1 MSRKKEINY
10 ENNIIIDKNLIK
22 EGKKLKDNIDISENN
37 NKNKDNEKNNNIFR
51 IINKDY
57 EKFIKDNQKFYQYIY
72 NSDILIIVQSPSFN
86 EKEGIKIKNQSLFLI
101 IKQSSHENE
110 LKLYLTMKTIS
121 ETVYFEESSE
131 NIILNSKVKN
141 YIKNMNNVNVTFP
154 PKQNDILNELLISKK
169 VFINIF
175 SKFGKDYY
183 KEIFNYLEFIITE
196 ISYEYTKTKKTYMLK
211 GVNDLKKFMEK
222 NKIFYI
228 YQNKNDINNY
238 YSQIIPLSNYTIQKI
253 FKFFNEGKDAKYL
266 LIYYKIKT
274 KDFNEYIYKN
284 KKYLNKLIN
293 ASDIKT
299 ILLKYEIENKKHS
312 VKILNQK
319 KLNHFNKINNNDLT
333 KSLDITV
340 KKVLN
345 INEQI
350 NNKKKE
356 IIKLV
361 ENSNNQFF
369 EVLDISKNIK
379 YINKQYLDFAKGE
392 KDIFTKNI
400 YSLDLYDYNNEK
412 ITIMNKNLDNL
423 YKKEMIY
430 VEIKISNKNY
440 LVNKNKLLKIYDNW
454 KIINQEDI
462 IDVIDINKIK
472 IKNNFSEN
480 KNEKIN
486 IKLLDINIIEHNEG
500 VNLINKNKNKDII
513 INNNEINIKK
523 NDYYSNE
530 KINIE
535 EKEKNKNEE
544 IKILNNKS
552 KITNN
557 NYKNEMIE
565 YINSLPLKKTYNI
578 KYKVKIERIPKKKHN

>member
-10 ENNIIIDKNLIK
+10 ENNIIIDKNFIK
-22 EGKKLKDNIDISENN
+22 EGKKLKDNNNISENN

-154 PKQNDILNELLISKK
+154 SKQNDILNELLISKK

-211 GVNDLKKFMEK
+211 GVNDLKKFMEQ

-253 FKFFNEGKDAKYL
+253 FNFFNEGKDTKYL

-293 ASDIKT
+293 ASDIK
-299 ILLKYEIENKKHS
+299 IIHLKYEIENKKDS
-312 VKILNQK
+312 VKILNQN

-361 ENSNNQFF
+361 ENSNNQFI

-412 ITIMNKNLDNL
+412 IAIMNKNLDNL
-423 YKKEMIY
+423 YTKEMIY

-472 IKNNFSEN
+472 IKNNFNEN

-486 IKLLDINIIEHNEG
+486 IKLLDINIIEHDG
-500 VNLINKNKNKDII
+500 GINLINKNKTKNINL
-513 INNNEINIKK
+513 NNNEINMKK
-523 NDYYSNE
+523 NDNYSNE

-544 IKILNNKS
+544 IKILNNKG